1 MRLLWSLPPTSWQC
15 RFQQRHDDVGWPP
28 ARPRHA
34 QTPAGTA
41 HMRSRWDHAQSCW
54 HGLALGLVLYCQLQH
69 QLPYHPKQRPRRL
82 SLVHT
87 QAHGKNIM
95 LSRGG
100 GRTGGRSTGYAG
112 QPWRSSQGMLLG
124 PFMSKAI
131 SAQKV
136 YPNRLRV
143 SEGGGRGLV
152 SCGTAPSPSI
162 VPGGT
167 ASDRA
172 PGPTTVDK
180 SGAASSFLES
190 STQGDRSSRCKAASR
205 MSLSTT
211 STLDTWA
218 RGQGVKSGNREEV
231 RRVSDTAQTSG
242 ALYLG
247 CVTARGAQQGDS
259 GAITGGGWW
268 AGG

>member
-1 MRLLWSLPPTSWQC
+1 ML
-15 RFQQRHDDVGWPP
+15 
-28 ARPRHA
+28 AR
-34 QTPAGTA
+34 TGAGTGVVLPA
-41 HMRSRWDHAQSCW
+41 AAPAPIPPEAAPAPLIPGTYTSAWEEHHA
-54 HGLALGLVLYCQLQH
+54 V
-69 QLPYHPKQRPRRL
+69 K
-82 SLVHT
+82 
-87 QAHGKNIM
+87 
-95 LSRGG
+95 GG
-100 GRTGGRSTGYAG
+100 GEQEGGARATRGN
-112 QPWRSSQGMLLG
+112 LG
-124 PFMSKAI
+124 DPAKACCWDPSCPRQ
-131 SAQKV
+131 SAQKKV

-205 MSLSTT
+205 TSLSTT

-259 GAITGGGWW
+259 GAIRGGGWW

>member
-1 MRLLWSLPPTSWQC
+1 MP
-15 RFQQRHDDVGWPP
+15 
-28 ARPRHA
+28 RPQLVPH
-34 QTPAGTA
+34 TCVVAGTT
-41 HMRSRWDHAQSCW
+41 HNRVGTDWRWDWCCTASCSASSLTTRSSTRAAYPW
-54 HGLALGLVLYCQLQH
+54 YIHKRMGRTSCCQ
-69 QLPYHPKQRPRRL
+69 
-82 SLVHT
+82 
-87 QAHGKNIM
+87 
-95 LSRGG
+95 G

-205 MSLSTT
+205 TSLSTT

-259 GAITGGGWW
+259 GAIRGGGWW

>member
-1 MRLLWSLPPTSWQC
+1 MLARTGAGTGVVLPAAAPAPLPPEAAPAPLIPGTYTSAWEE
-15 RFQQRHDDVGWPP
+15 H
-28 ARPRHA
+28 HA
-34 QTPAGTA
+34 
-41 HMRSRWDHAQSCW
+41 
-54 HGLALGLVLYCQLQH
+54 V
-69 QLPYHPKQRPRRL
+69 K
-82 SLVHT
+82 
-87 QAHGKNIM
+87 
-95 LSRGG
+95 GG

-205 MSLSTT
+205 TSLSTT

-259 GAITGGGWW
+259 GAIRGGGWW